1 MKMAALKNINWKRM
15 GVDHGEKIVLG
26 VIALSMLLVLTS
38 APWATEKREPTKL
51 VSNVS
56 ESQQKVKAS
65 VWPDA
70 EKAKYATQSGI
81 GERVNE
87 LMTPV
92 DVAKFSYK
100 TDIIW
105 PLVRREE
112 PIREPEYL
120 TVEAL
125 TANNSR
131 TTLIIKPN
139 SGAAF
144 DEQMAD
150 AADPAAN
157 AADVNDEFGVRRPN
171 QNRGG
176 AGGAAAPLAGAG
188 IPPVGGR
195 PPMNAGAG
203 AEMLGGGGTGA
214 EGLGG
219 SFSEMGKGYRF
230 ASIRGVIPY
239 RRQADRFAKARHEL
253 ISRSYDVLQYLDFE
267 LERKTAVAG
276 NDPWAGPW
284 ELVNMK
290 VALEVIRDA
299 DFDEEVVEASITD
312 PVVTMPLPLRA
323 QGTWDNWANHPL
335 LEGFALS
342 DEGKELQRVM
352 TEQLLEYER
361 QAQLAQNQAG
371 PVKKGFSVYQR
382 DVRGLQRDIANN
394 SANAA
399 GFGQFLQSDPLS
411 ANPIDKARN
420 DRIKKK
426 VEVTAAGQYL
436 LFRYFD
442 FDVAPNNAYKYR
454 VRLKIANP
462 NFGLSPDQ
470 VVAPFVAE
478 KEDRLTPWSN
488 ETDPVVV
495 GDDVQYFLT
504 KIDPKGDHGQRY
516 TAQFNVYQW
525 NPVTGVPVH
534 DEALKVVYGQSIAET
549 TKETKVIYAPT
560 HTKKEP
566 FAFNTG
572 DTLVDS
578 TEMALLTDTGL
589 HSDLKLPGDPKN
601 KFNYTEKALLVN
613 EFGELVT
620 TDPESTKSRADRT
633 KSRFN
638 AQTAAWDDLSDPS
651 ETSSQGST
659 LDALATAATPMGPM
673 PGGAG
678 AEGKSKKRNLTKKTA
693 GGPGAGMI
701 GGGAGMPP
709 AAAGGASPIP
719 PKRNR

>member
-1 MKMAALKNINWKRM
+1 MKMSALKNINWKRF

-38 APWATEKREPTKL
+38 APWATEKREPAKL

-92 DVAKFSYK
+92 DVAKYSYK

-120 TVEAL
+120 APEAL
-125 TANNSR
+125 VADSGR
-131 TTLIIKPN
+131 TTIIIKPN
-139 SGAAF
+139 SGVDF

-150 AADPAAN
+150 AANPDGN
-157 AADVNDEFGVRRPN
+157 AADPNGEFAVRRPN
-171 QNRGG
+171 TNRGG
-176 AGGAAAPLAGAG
+176 AGGAAGPLAGAG
-188 IPPVGGR
+188 PIPGR
-195 PPMNAGAG
+195 PPMNAGLG
-203 AEMLGGGGTGA
+203 ADVLGGPGAGG
-214 EGLGG
+214 EGLATN
-219 SFSEMGKGYRF
+219 FSEVGKGYRF
-230 ASIRGVIPY
+230 ASIRAVIPY

-284 ELVNMK
+284 EPVNIK

-342 DEGKELQRVM
+342 EEGKELQRVM

-399 GFGQFLQSDPLS
+399 GFGQFLQNDPMS
-411 ANPIDKARN
+411 ANPVDRARN

-488 ETDPVVV
+488 ETDPVVI

-534 DEALKVVYGQSIAET
+534 DDSLKVVYGQPIAET

-566 FAFNTG
+566 FSFNTG

-613 EFGELVT
+613 EFGELLT

-638 AQTAAWDDLSDPS
+638 AQTAAWDDLTDPS
-651 ETSSQGST
+651 ETSSQGSK
-659 LDALATAATPMGPM
+659 LDELATAVTPMGPM

-678 AEGKSKKRNLTKKTA
+678 ADGKSKRRNLTKKNA
-693 GGPGAGMI
+693 GGRPGME
-701 GGGAGMPP
+701 GAMMPPP
-709 AAAGGASPIP
+709 AAGAGASPMP
-719 PKRNR
+719 PKRGR

>member
-1 MKMAALKNINWKRM
+1 MKMAGLKNINWKRV

-26 VIALSMLLVLTS
+26 IIAFSMLLVLTS
-38 APWATEKREPTKL
+38 APWATEKRDPNKL

-56 ESQQKVKAS
+56 ESQAKVKAS
-65 VWPDA
+65 VWPDT

-81 GERVNE
+81 GTRVTE

-92 DVAKFSYK
+92 DVAKYSYK

-120 TVEAL
+120 AIESL
-125 TANNSR
+125 IANNGR
-131 TTLIIKPN
+131 TTLLLKPG
-139 SGAAF
+139 SGAGG
-144 DEQMAD
+144 DELMAE
-150 AADPAAN
+150 AGDPAEDNNAN
-157 AADVNDEFGVRRPN
+157 GEFGVKKNPPKGGGPGALGLP
-171 QNRGG
+171 GG
-176 AGGAAAPLAGAG
+176 ALPPMGVRNPMAGGDMVGGIGAAGDAA
-188 IPPVGGR
+188 
-195 PPMNAGAG
+195 
-203 AEMLGGGGTGA
+203 
-214 EGLGG
+214 GG
-219 SFSEMGKGYRF
+219 SASEQGKGFRF

-276 NDPWAGPW
+276 NDPWSGPW
-284 ELVNMK
+284 EPVNLK
-290 VALEVIRDA
+290 IALEIIRDA
-299 DFDEEVVEASITD
+299 DFDEEVVESSITD

-323 QGTWDNWANHPL
+323 QGSWDNWANHPL

-342 DEGKELQRVM
+342 EEGKELQRAM

-361 QAQLAQNQAG
+361 QSQLAENRTG
-371 PVKKGFSVYQR
+371 PVKRGFAGLQR
-382 DVRGLQRDIANN
+382 DMRGLQREIAND
-394 SANAA
+394 AGNAK
-399 GFGQFLQSDPLS
+399 GFGTFLQNDPLS
-411 ANPIDKARN
+411 ANPLDKARN
-420 DRIKKK
+420 ERIKKK

-454 VRLKIANP
+454 VRLKVANP

-504 KIDPKGDHGQRY
+504 KIDPKGDHGARY

-525 NPVTGVPVH
+525 NPATGVPVH
-534 DEALKVVYGQSIAET
+534 DDALKVVYGQPVAET

-560 HTKKEP
+560 HVKKEP
-566 FAFNTG
+566 YAFNTG
-572 DTLVDS
+572 DTLIDS
-578 TEMALLTDTGL
+578 TEMALLTDSGL
-589 HSDLKLPGDPKN
+589 HADLKLPGDPKN

-613 EFGELVT
+613 EFGELTT
-620 TDPESTKSRADRT
+620 TDPESTKKRADRT
-633 KSRFN
+633 KSRFKEW
-638 AQTAAWDDLSDPS
+638 TAAWDDLGDPS
-651 ETSSQGST
+651 ETKSSGSK
-659 LDALATAATPMGPM
+659 LDELANAAGGPMGPM
-673 PGGAG
+673 PGVTPD
-678 AEGKSKKRNLTKKTA
+678 GKSKKKNLTKKTGRDA
-693 GGPGAGMI
+693 MMGGMT
-701 GGGAGMPP
+701 P
-709 AAAGGASPIP
+709 AAAGAAAGGMGPMP
-719 PKRNR
+719 PKKNR

>member
-1 MKMAALKNINWKRM
+1 MNMAGLKNINWKRV
-15 GVDHGEKIVLG
+15 GIDHGEKIVLG
-26 VIALSMLLVLTS
+26 IIGLSMLTVV
-38 APWATEKREPTKL
+38 AAGPKPWDTEKRDPNKL
-51 VSNVS
+51 VTNVS
-56 ESQQKVKAS
+56 ESQTKVKAS

-81 GERVNE
+81 GERVTE

-92 DVAKFSYK
+92 DVAKYSYK

-112 PIREPEYL
+112 PIREPEWL
-120 TVEAL
+120 AVDQPIATSGRV
-125 TANNSR
+125 
-131 TTLIIKPN
+131 TLVLKPN
-139 SGAAF
+139 SGPSP
-144 DEQMAD
+144 DELQMAE
-150 AADPAAN
+150 AADPANGN
-157 AADVNDEFGVRRPN
+157 AVNDEFAVRQNN

-176 AGGAAAPLAGAG
+176 AAGALGPVGAA
-188 IPPVGGR
+188 V
-195 PPMNAGAG
+195 PPMGVRNPMGAATATDVLG
-203 AEMLGGGGTGA
+203 AMGPGG
-214 EGLGG
+214 EGVG
-219 SFSEMGKGYRF
+219 STISEQGKGYRF
-230 ASIRGVIPY
+230 AAIRAVIPY
-239 RRQADRFAKARHEL
+239 RRQADRIAKASHEL
-253 ISRSYDVLQYLDFE
+253 ISRSYDKLQYLDFE

-276 NDPWAGPW
+276 NDPWSGPW
-284 ELVNMK
+284 EPVNIK

-299 DFDEEVVEASITD
+299 DFDEEVVESSITD

-342 DEGKELQRVM
+342 EEGKELQRLM

-361 QAQLAQNQAG
+361 QAQLAESRSG
-371 PVKKGFSVYQR
+371 PVKKGFSIYQR
-382 DVRGLQRDIANN
+382 DVRGLQQVIANN
-394 SANAA
+394 AANAT
-399 GFGQFLQSDPLS
+399 GFGQFLQNDPMSL
-411 ANPIDKARN
+411 NPLERARN

-462 NFGLSPDQ
+462 NYGLSPDQ

-478 KEDRLTPWSN
+478 KEERLTPWST
-488 ETDPVVV
+488 ETNPVVI

-504 KIDPKGDHGQRY
+504 KIDPKGGY

-525 NPVTGVPVH
+525 NPATGVPVH
-534 DEALKVVYGQSIAET
+534 DETLKVVYGQPIAA

-566 FAFNTG
+566 FSFNTG

-578 TEMALLTDTGL
+578 TEMALLSDIGL
-589 HSDLKLPGDPKN
+589 HSDLKLPGDPKH
-601 KFNYTEKALLVN
+601 KFDYTEKVLLVN
-613 EFGELVT
+613 EFGELLT
-620 TDPESTKSRADRT
+620 TDPDSTRSRAERT

-638 AQTAAWDDLSDPS
+638 AQTSAWDDLTDPS
-651 ETSSQGST
+651 ETATQGSK
-659 LDALATAATPMGPM
+659 LDELANAAAPMGPM
-673 PGGAG
+673 PGVMTD
-678 AEGKSKKRNLTKKTA
+678 GKSKKKNLTKKT
-693 GGPGAGMI
+693 GAGVL
-701 GGGAGMPP
+701 
-709 AAAGGASPIP
+709 
-719 PKRNR
+719 